1 MNSYS
6 LSTLHI
12 PEGLHLVL
20 GSVSQFRR
28 KVLDDLHVVYSQ
40 FKAGINEK
48 AIRDEDPRVLTMK
61 LAEAKMEA
69 VLAQNSF
76 SDCIV
81 ISADQVAV
89 KDGVI
94 REKPQTKEEC
104 YRYLESYCNS
114 GVELFS
120 AVCVYNT
127 NTGKKYVNCDVSSIK
142 FANILKEVQ
151 DHLVEKGDVM
161 YTCGGI
167 TVEDPE
173 LQKCITQID
182 AMDRIMGMPLEM
194 IQEGVNS

>member
-1 MNSYS
+1 M
-6 LSTLHI
+6 
-12 PEGLHLVL
+12 
-20 GSVSQFRR
+20 
-28 KVLDDLHVVYSQ
+28 
-40 FKAGINEK
+40 
-48 AIRDEDPRVLTMK
+48 
-61 LAEAKMEA
+61 
-69 VLAQNSF
+69 LAQNSF

-142 FANILKEVQ
+142 VRMNHLDNIQFANILKDVQ
-151 DHLVEKGDVM
+151 DHLVEKGDVK
-161 YTCGGI
+161 YTCGGK
-167 TVEDPE
+167 TV
-173 LQKCITQID
+173 
-182 AMDRIMGMPLEM
+182 
-194 IQEGVNS
+194 

>member
-1 MNSYS
+1 M
-6 LSTLHI
+6 
-12 PEGLHLVL
+12 
-20 GSVSQFRR
+20 
-28 KVLDDLHVVYSQ
+28 
-40 FKAGINEK
+40 
-48 AIRDEDPRVLTMK
+48 
-61 LAEAKMEA
+61 
-69 VLAQNSF
+69 LAQTSF

-142 FANILKEVQ
+142 VRMNHLDHIQFANILKEVQ

-182 AMDRIMGMPLEM
+182 AMDR
-194 IQEGVNS
+194 V